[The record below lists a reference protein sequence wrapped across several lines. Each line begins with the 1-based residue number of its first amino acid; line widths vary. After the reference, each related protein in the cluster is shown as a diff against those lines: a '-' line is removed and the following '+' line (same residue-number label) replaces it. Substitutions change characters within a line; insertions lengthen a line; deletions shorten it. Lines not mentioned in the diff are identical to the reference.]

1 MIKKLRAFDF
11 DDTLFH
17 TSGKVILTKGD
28 GTVVR
33 MTAAEY
39 AVYPPEPGD
48 KFDYSEFQAVVDPV
62 VIRSVAKRFYKI
74 VTAGNQD
81 RLTVILTARGP
92 SSVPHIQE
100 VLQKYF
106 RVDIPVIAVGTS
118 DPMAKANWIKDKVE
132 NEGYNDVFFIDD
144 SPKNIKAVYTTIK
157 NLPIKYKIVDLSGP
171 RKLEG
176 DNLTVGDAD
185 VLSESSSG
193 EVNNEFSGDILDNLR
208 VQLNQDG
215 DISLI
220 ELRFKNSYKSLII
233 EGDYLT
239 MTIE

>member
-1 MIKKLRAFDF
+1 MTKKLRVFDF

-17 TSGKVILTKGD
+17 TSGKVILTKAD
-28 GTVVR
+28 GQVVR
-33 MTAAEY
+33 MSAAQY

-48 KFDYSEFQAVVDPV
+48 SFDYSEFVSVVDPV

-74 VTAGNQD
+74 VTAGSED
-81 RLTVILTARGP
+81 RLTVILTARG
-92 SSVPHIQE
+92 SSSIPHISDI
-100 VLQKYF
+100 LKKYF
-106 RVDIPVIAVGTS
+106 RVQIPVITVGTS

-157 NLPIKYKIVDLSGP
+157 DLPIKYKIVDLSGP

-176 DNLTVGDAD
+176 DNLNKDVGMMT
-185 VLSESSSG
+185 ESSGG
-193 EVNNEFSGDILDNLR
+193 EVNNEFSGDIFDNARVTLDQEGNINL
-208 VQLNQDG
+208 V
-215 DISLI
+215 

>member
-28 GTVVR
+28 GTVVK
-33 MTAAEY
+33 MSAAEY

-48 KFDYSEFQAVVDPV
+48 KFDYSEFKAVVDPV

-74 VTAGNQD
+74 VSAGNQG
-81 RLTVILTARGP
+81 RLTVILTARG
-92 SSVPHIQE
+92 SESVPHIQE

-106 RVDIPVIAVGTS
+106 KVNIPVIAVGTS
-118 DPMAKANWIKDKVE
+118 DPMAKANWIKDKIE
-132 NEGYNDVFFIDD
+132 NEGYKDVFFIDD

-157 NLPIKYKIVDLSGP
+157 DLPIKYKIVDLSGP

-176 DNLTVGDAD
+176 DNLSVGDTD
-185 VLSESSSG
+185 VMLESSSG
-193 EVNNEFSGDILDNLR
+193 EVNNEFSGNILDNVR
-208 VQLNQDG
+208 VQLGQDG
-215 DISLI
+215 DVNLV
-220 ELRFKNSYKSLII
+220 ELRFKNISKSLII